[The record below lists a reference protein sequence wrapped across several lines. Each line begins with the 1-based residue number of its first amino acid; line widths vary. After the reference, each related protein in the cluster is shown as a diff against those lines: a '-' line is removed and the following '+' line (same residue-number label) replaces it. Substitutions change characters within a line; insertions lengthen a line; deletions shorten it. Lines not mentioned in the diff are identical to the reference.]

1 MYQDFKISDKEYTFL
16 VKYFNLIENKKL
28 LNAANI
34 RIENYINNNSV
45 KYTDFFLNNCL
56 KYYLDIFFLDF
67 LSKFFFR
74 KSIIRLKL
82 NMVLALQEADYD
94 NFNHMIETINFKV
107 TILDILKYT
116 IILVTFPVWL
126 LYKFLVFK
134 LTFIKKNVSLK
145 K

>member
-45 KYTDFFLNNCL
+45 KYTDFFSNNCL
-56 KYYLDIFFLDF
+56 KYYLDIFFLDI

-94 NFNHMIETINFKV
+94 NFNHMIETTNFKV

>member
-94 NFNHMIETINFKV
+94 NFNHMIETTNFKV